1 MAKGI
6 VVIRKDRCKG
16 CELCVSSCPKGV
28 LAIDH
33 EEVNV
38 QGYHAVT
45 VVDADACIA
54 CGSCV
59 IMCPDGALN
68 VYKE

>member
-33 EEVNV
+33 KEVNV
-38 QGYHAVT
+38 QM
-45 VVDADACIA
+45 IA
-54 CGSCV
+54 
-59 IMCPDGALN
+59 
-68 VYKE
+68 